1 LKKISVITGRK
12 NPVHAHPT
20 GRIGPQFLS
29 PARAW
34 AGRRAFYSVKQL
46 KTAFR
51 AGLGPKKFR
60 GLQDLRPRPSSKV
73 RGWAWRGPGR
83 AGLKMLRYSCR
94 PRWVTDSQGTQMDST
109 TRSMACGTGGGR
121 PPSTCQRCTRGT
133 YRFILL
139 VTACLPFF

>member
-1 LKKISVITGRK
+1 MPIPLDPSGLNFLGR
-12 NPVHAHPT
+12 
-20 GRIGPQFLS
+20 
-29 PARAW
+29 ARAGPGL
-34 AGRRAFYSVKQL
+34 GRAVRAFYSVKQL

-51 AGLGPKKFR
+51 AGLGPKKIAGFKISTHA
-60 GLQDLRPRPSSKV
+60 RPV
-73 RGWAWRGPGR
+73 RFVGGPGAGRACEPGR
-83 AGLKMLRYSCR
+83 ARLKMLRYSCR
-94 PRWVTDSQGTQMDST
+94 PRWVTDSQGMRMDST